1 MSTELTWLG
10 HGTWLIETGGHRL
23 ILDPFLD
30 DQPTA
35 PCKASDVDVEF
46 ILVSHGHFD
55 HVSDVA
61 SIAERTGA
69 LLISNYE
76 ICQWFADKHGI
87 TNNVGMNLGGATQQP
102 FGHAKMTLAHHSST
116 LPDGT
121 PAGNPGGFLLTLED
135 NKKVYFACDTALF
148 LDMKL
153 IGTGGLDLAVLPIGD
168 LFTMGPEDAV
178 EATRLLEPKRVA
190 PAHYNTFPPIEQDAA
205 AWTRQIEAH
214 TKAEPIVLKPG
225 GKISL

>member
-1 MSTELTWLG
+1 MATELTWLG
-10 HGTWLIETGGHRL
+10 HGTWLIESGGHRV

-35 PCKASDVDVEF
+35 PCKAADVDVQF

-55 HVSDVA
+55 HVADVA
-61 SIAERTGA
+61 AIAERTGA

-76 ICQWFADKHGI
+76 ICQWFAEHHGI
-87 TNNVGMNLGGATQQP
+87 SNGVGMNLGGGTQQP
-102 FGHAKMTLAHHSST
+102 FGHVKMTLAHHSST
-116 LPDGT
+116 FPDGSA
-121 PAGNPGGFLLTLED
+121 AGNPAGFLLTLD
-135 NKKVYFACDTALF
+135 DGKTVYFACDTALF

-153 IGTGGLDLAVLPIGD
+153 IGSGGLDLAVLPIGD

-178 EATRLLEPKRVA
+178 EATRLLSPKLVA
-190 PAHYNTFPPIEQDAA
+190 PAHYNTFPPIAQDAA
-205 AWTRQIEAH
+205 AWARQVEAH
-214 TKAEPIVLKPG
+214 TSAEAVVLEPG